1 MPPPG
6 YEPFLETIL
15 DNPADDGP
23 RMVYADWL
31 EEQGDPRAE
40 FIRAQLQLARLTEK
54 DPEWEQYSDRENELL
69 SAHGNK
75 WRAEIPEFARKDCE
89 FRRGFVA
96 QVSVWVPWDRDFG
109 PQLSQVAPVEKLV
122 LHFVA
127 QQMAEFAQYPNLRHL
142 SDLAIL
148 DDQMEPHD
156 LWILLNSEPAV
167 GRLSTLQFMGM
178 ALLDAG
184 ARLFAVCRH
193 LNRLQR
199 LELIRCK
206 IGGPGLQE
214 FANRSHL
221 PALTWLDL
229 SDNDASVHQ
238 GSEPS
243 SSLGNDAFWML
254 LNSPLMG
261 QLKRLHWN
269 DNGLTSHAIEMLTQ
283 CPNAKNLTHLEI
295 AGNHVGDP
303 GIRLLRREFKN
314 LQWLN
319 VARNPFTNGMAIL
332 LKEDFGDR
340 AHVGMP
346 GESN

>member
-15 DNPADDGP
+15 DNPSDDGP

-40 FIRAQLQLARLTEK
+40 FIRAQLQLARIAEG
-54 DPEWEQYSDRENELL
+54 DPEWGQLSDRENELL
-69 SAHGNK
+69 TAHGDK
-75 WRAEIPEFARKDCE
+75 WRAEIPEFARKGCE
-89 FRRGFVA
+89 FRRGFVG
-96 QVSVWVPWDRDFG
+96 QVSIWTPWDREYG
-109 PQLSQVAPVEKLV
+109 PELSRLAPVEKLV

-127 QQMAEFAQYPNLRHL
+127 HQMEEFAQHPNLRHL
-142 SDLAIL
+142 SELAIL

-156 LWILLNSEPAV
+156 LWILLNSEAAV
-167 GRLSTLQFMGM
+167 NRLTTLQFMGM

-184 ARLFAVCRH
+184 ARLFAVSRH
-193 LNRLQR
+193 LDRLNR
-199 LELIRCK
+199 LELIRCR

-221 PALTWLDL
+221 PALRWLDL
-229 SDNDASVHQ
+229 SDNDGNVNQ
-238 GSEPS
+238 GSDHS

-254 LNSPLMG
+254 LNSRLMA
-261 QLKRLHWN
+261 QLTGLHWN
-269 DNGLTSHAIEMLTQ
+269 DNGLTSHAIQMLSQ
-283 CPNAKNLTHLEI
+283 CPNASNLTHLEI

-303 GIRLLRREFKN
+303 GMRLLMQKFSN

-319 VARNPFTNGMAIL
+319 VARNPFTNGMAMM
-332 LKEDFGDR
+332 LKETFGE
-340 AHVGMP
+340 HVRVGVP
-346 GESN
+346 GEST